1 MYVESAHPRDE
12 DGRWTEKQ
20 GGGATAAMI
29 GEGVGSLV
37 GGYAGDEFA
46 RRALSAAISRFGINA
61 TVGSARFIAPALRLA
76 AGMALGGA
84 AATGVGAIGAALAM
98 GGYAVYER
106 MNRNREA
113 AMTKRAP
120 DGDYREV
127 PMDIF
132 LPLAKLDEEQRIIV
146 ARAAV
151 EEPDRQKEIMDYDA
165 AKTAFEEWSK
175 QTKAASKGK
184 SLGNVRVMHQPRVA
198 GRVVDIR
205 FNDKERAVDVAIKV
219 DDASLWE
226 MCKSGSYTG
235 LSIGGGYARKWRDPS
250 NPMLTRYAPSLSE
263 ISIVDRPC
271 IPSATFQILKADGSS
286 ATRPLPSPGIGD
298 RVHMD
303 GALGDVEIDSI
314 DGDRIMLKHDGA
326 RIGVLW
332 SELHARHGDPEAET
346 HGPPWVVDATADE
359 IRLRKRDDIDQDKV
373 AKVMAEFKAGRL
385 KSSSGA
391 VVTDRK
397 QALAIALSEASRTEK
412 KASIRKVDGFRQ
424 HMSAAQKREQAAFHQ
439 VLLKWGGHFDESKV
453 KRDEDGKFSGDG
465 TGGGKR
471 PSFGRRALGGLGGG
485 YLGLAAAAPIAA
497 MAIKKPG
504 LALAALGLGAVGG
517 FYGGMKRTSRRE
529 QAGKRTFLPT
539 IGGLSFGGPIG
550 AYLAHRGSKNLARR
564 GYGPDAQKADLHLT
578 LLKADDKDGR
588 AGRDADSDGK
598 FNEGKEGEGGDTRAA
613 GGKRPSFG
621 RRALGGLGGGYL
633 GLAAAAPIAAMA
645 IKKPGLALAALG
657 LGAVGGFYGG
667 MKRTSRREQAG
678 KRTFL
683 PTIGGLSFGGPIGAY
698 LAHRGSKNLAR
709 RGYGPDAQKADL
721 HLTLLKADDKDGRAG
736 RDADSDGKFNEGKE
750 GEGGDT
756 RGHGVKRDATEKPAN
771 PRQIDTTSRAGYEA
785 RRRADEGYR
794 AETTQVIPEQ
804 RGQLYGAIAGGA
816 VGGAGFGFFGAAQ
829 AFPELRNGVA
839 SRVGGWFENMAS
851 AVGGATGRA
860 AATIVPGSP
869 AFRAAARLR
878 SERVGYFLGRN
889 AMKAVN
895 AVYYY
900 TKGKIGD
907 AAVSAA
913 RGNKWVA
920 AAGLGVAAG
929 VGGVALGARYG
940 GQLGS
945 IHDALYPYRRVEKG
959 DGFWAAAGALPMTFG
974 QAVDRRP
981 MTFSETLEKN
991 APKNP
996 EFEAKIKRDEIGR
1009 FTFKDAAGALMLA
1022 GAAIAGAAGGYFF
1035 GQRGVRKALEA
1046 VIKAK
1051 GPVTKKAL
1059 SGIVGKSTSST
1070 IIEAVSAAGRYL
1082 GRLANATSSQAAR
1095 EISKVAKEFA
1105 EASLIGKAGML
1116 RGAAKTAAFV
1126 VGGVY
1131 LASEII
1137 KRGVVDLDFVP
1148 GGIAGSLKIRDSAG
1162 LLADFASF
1170 NTATGEMKLPGLIP
1184 GKDRQTTYVVGGG
1197 QGGAKSDNIN
1207 YRGDA
1212 KDLSP
1217 EQRDA
1222 RRRSAYTTEYERLTK
1237 PSQIDEYAKS
1247 EEARI
1252 DDIIGIGDDKENGWY
1267 TSDKK
1272 ELIRLVEFS
1281 GVPSSKRPSGQYEI
1295 AQYLERRIGA
1305 REDPYPNDRGDLADY
1320 HRTLVRY
1327 IGSDL
1332 PQVQRD
1338 QLFSRINAKT
1348 PQGGWL
1354 SASQKQAQA
1363 KAATSPPASP
1373 PATPRPSSPPPASSA
1388 PAVPKE
1394 ERRLERNIAAVA
1406 EKRSEGKMI
1415 WDRAGITRE
1424 QWDAMPDTE
1433 KAATFGRFAKVD
1445 IAPLAKRWR
1454 GGNLMRFV

>member
-539 IGGLSFGGPIG
+539 IGGMTAGGPIG
-550 AYLAHRGSKNLARR
+550 AYLAHRGSANLARR
-564 GYGPDAQKADLHLT
+564 GYGPNAAKGDFLDHLRKADG
-578 LLKADDKDGR
+578 KDGR

-598 FNEGKEGEGGDTRAA
+598 FNEGKEGEA
-613 GGKRPSFG
+613 
-621 RRALGGLGGGYL
+621 
-633 GLAAAAPIAAMA
+633 
-645 IKKPGLALAALG
+645 
-657 LGAVGGFYGG
+657 
-667 MKRTSRREQAG
+667 
-678 KRTFL
+678 
-683 PTIGGLSFGGPIGAY
+683 
-698 LAHRGSKNLAR
+698 
-709 RGYGPDAQKADL
+709 
-721 HLTLLKADDKDGRAG
+721 
-736 RDADSDGKFNEGKE
+736 
-750 GEGGDT
+750 GDT